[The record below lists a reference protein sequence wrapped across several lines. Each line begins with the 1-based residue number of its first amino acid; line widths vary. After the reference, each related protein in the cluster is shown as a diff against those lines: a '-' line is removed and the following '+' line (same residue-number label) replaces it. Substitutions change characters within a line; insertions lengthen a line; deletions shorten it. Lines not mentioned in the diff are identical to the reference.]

1 MLAESRN
8 PGAGGTAAGASGA
21 VQRGSGHPE
30 ATPTRSLDQG
40 FTEFLSEPELRDVRA
55 VWWRL
60 RAAGVDL
67 PAERGVVTLNG
78 GAR

>member
-1 MLAESRN
+1 MVTTNRSAARV
-8 PGAGGTAAGASGA
+8 GVAGGGFG
-21 VQRGSGHPE
+21 VHPYGSGHLE
-30 ATPTRSLDQG
+30 ATPARSLDQG
-40 FTEFLSEPELRDVRA
+40 FTEFLSEPELRSVRR

-67 PAERGVVTLNG
+67 PAERHVIAVNG